1 MISED
6 IIRIIEAAGVS
17 VMKDRSV
24 VIAYVYD
31 GKITGYEVYGIYN
44 EVTVGVITDV
54 NGEMT
59 SKIGTIFPDNLQRAL
74 GDIKQ

>member
-1 MISED
+1 M
-6 IIRIIEAAGVS
+6 VH
-17 VMKDRSV
+17 RS
-24 VIAYVYD
+24 
-31 GKITGYEVYGIYN
+31 TYEVYGIYN
-44 EVTVGVITDV
+44 EVTVGVITEV

>member
-44 EVTVGVITDV
+44 GVTVGVITDV

-59 SKIGTIFPDNLQRAL
+59 STIGTIFPDSLQRAL
-74 GDIKQ
+74 GDI